1 MQPQNGWK
9 ESKKVL
15 CAALAAAVIAA
26 MYAGMVKMPQAIY
39 VEEKYCDIEDKD
51 PYRGKVEEGENAVF
65 YGVTDETQVLYR
77 FDQETILFERVRD
90 TIRLG
95 FCVYLAVYGGITY
108 FLPKK
113 KR

>member
-1 MQPQNGWK
+1 M
-9 ESKKVL
+9 
-15 CAALAAAVIAA
+15 
-26 MYAGMVKMPQAIY
+26 
-39 VEEKYCDIEDKD
+39 
-51 PYRGKVEEGENAVF
+51 EEGENAVF

-95 FCVYLAVYGGITY
+95 FRVYLAVYGGITY